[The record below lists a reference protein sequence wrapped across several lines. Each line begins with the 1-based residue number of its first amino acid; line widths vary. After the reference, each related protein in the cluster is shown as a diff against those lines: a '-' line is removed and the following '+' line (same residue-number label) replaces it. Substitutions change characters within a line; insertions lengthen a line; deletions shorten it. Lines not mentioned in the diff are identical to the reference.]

1 MARPFTREGLPKSV
15 LERAAAW
22 RYIQV
27 VRLELV
33 KNESKYWE
41 FIRNLRNDP
50 RSLPGFIQQ
59 EYIEPEQHISFMM
72 THGEKFYICVADDT
86 PAGFIRV
93 MGDDIGVATHPD
105 FQRRGIGKFMVNEVV
120 KLHPDCV
127 AKIKLD
133 NEASLRLFE
142 SCGFVKKYYLLDRG

>member
-1 MARPFTREGLPKSV
+1 MVRPFARERLPKSI
-15 LERAAAW
+15 LERATAW
-22 RYIQV
+22 GYIQI

-50 RSLPGFIQQ
+50 RALPGFIQQ
-59 EYIEPEQHISFMM
+59 EYIEPEQHIRFMM
-72 THGEKFYICVADDT
+72 THGERFYICVADNE

-93 MGDDIGVATHPD
+93 MGEDIGVATHPD
-105 FQRRGIGKFMVNEVV
+105 FQRRGIGKFMVNEMV

-133 NEASLRLFE
+133 NEASLKLFE
-142 SCGFVKKYYLLDRG
+142 SCGFVRKYYLLEKG